1 MKHYNGAEIRFR
13 RTVEPHGDLDG
24 RRFDSGLLHH
34 IEDET
39 MFNINTLRPKSD
51 TDSLL
56 DRIVEW
62 QQSTRS
68 VGLQCL
74 LRDVRAEIIQNQV
87 VIEYKNDKLSAL
99 RKRALRMFHTVEEM
113 KRRFGK

>member
-1 MKHYNGAEIRFR
+1 MQ
-13 RTVEPHGDLDG
+13 
-24 RRFDSGLLHH
+24 
-34 IEDET
+34 
-39 MFNINTLRPKSD
+39 FNINTFRPKSD

-56 DRIVEW
+56 ERIVEW

-74 LRDVRAEIIQNQV
+74 LRDVRTEIIQNQV
-87 VIEYKNDKLSAL
+87 VVEYQNARLSML
-99 RKRALRMFHTVEEM
+99 RKRALKMFHTVEEM